1 VQGSCQLWLH
11 GRTTDGVWKLM
22 DYEKAYKTATENI
35 AKLSKRLAEEMGVS
49 QCKCA
54 CSGTNCYFHLKLC
67 TCSTPGCKA

>member
-1 VQGSCQLWLH
+1 
-11 GRTTDGVWKLM
+11 M